1 MTQVP
6 FRSLNFKIL
15 LTLKTLNNM
24 NFDPAQ
30 LISMAISWAP
40 KVLGAI
46 FVLII
51 GFWIAN
57 AVARMAGNAMEKS
70 GLDKDVVP
78 FLKSLITVVL
88 KVLVVISAAGLVGIE
103 TTAFVGLI
111 AAAGL
116 AIGMALQGTLGHFAS
131 GIMVLIF
138 KPYRVGDL
146 VDIQGVVGHVKE
158 IQVFNTIINTLD
170 HKQVI
175 MPNGIATSGIMTNLS
190 TQGKLRVDLNVA
202 MPYEEDFD
210 KVKGIIQG
218 ALDKTD
224 KKLPDAPTIEI
235 EKFDKNNVLLAVRPY
250 ATPEDYWD
258 VYFGAYR
265 NIKKAF
271 GEAGIDVAYP
281 TMKVVQKGA

>member
-1 MTQVP
+1 
-6 FRSLNFKIL
+6 
-15 LTLKTLNNM
+15 M
-24 NFDPAQ
+24 NIDPAQ
-30 LISMAISWAP
+30 LMSMAVEYAP

-46 FVLII
+46 LTLII
-51 GFWIAN
+51 GFWIASAISK
-57 AVARMAGNAMEKS
+57 AVGRAMERS
-70 GLDKDVVP
+70 GLDKDVIP
-78 FLKSLITVVL
+78 FLKSLVSVIL
-88 KVLVVISAAGLVGIE
+88 KVLVVISAAGIVGIE

-218 ALDKTD
+218 ALDKVD
-224 KKLPDAPTIEI
+224 KTLPDPATIEI
-235 EKFDKNNVLLAVRPY
+235 EKFDANNVLLAVRPY

-258 VYFGAYR
+258 VYFNSYKE
-265 NIKKAF
+265 IKKAF
-271 GEAGIDVAYP
+271 GEAGITVAYP
-281 TMKVVQKGA
+281 RTKVEMVNS